1 VTRTRW
7 RLLAAVALAA
17 NAVLIPLAAHGA
29 DSGPPPQPA
38 NVTRT
43 AYYTASATTS
53 LPQVLVHE
61 FPPGVVC
68 IVVPQACPQGLE
80 QIKTA
85 LGINPGIPIP
95 NTPDYQAPQPVLP
108 DTLPVGLFGGKT
120 RYVSDLKFDMPKI
133 ASDQKVDRFDL
144 VLEQAPLSFSMESP
158 AFRAAVLTALS
169 TYEEQSPDPVQAFLM
184 SLADQSTPLL
194 TTNVTGIEACLVT
207 KPWQAGNSQDIA
219 TAPKTD
225 CLYGTTGVYDAKANT
240 WTFDLSSV
248 AQAWLDGVYPNE
260 GIELH
265 PIGAPNVAYGDPDA
279 STNSLISLTSAGAA
293 TGATPQLR
301 VATSAKPSD
310 EAAAPAVTTDS
321 GSGTSSSGGGVLGT
335 NLTAPS
341 SDLLSPAPSPGPV
354 TATLGSTGSKA
365 KTAKLASAHHKSIW
379 YVWLWLPIAL
389 IGMLALLQGF
399 ETRPV
404 LVSREEGALTRLVS
418 LNRRQPNP

>member
-1 VTRTRW
+1 VNRTRW
-7 RLLAAVALAA
+7 RLLAALALAA
-17 NAVLIPLAAHGA
+17 NAMLIPLAALGA

-38 NVTRT
+38 AVTRA

-80 QIKTA
+80 QIKQT

-108 DTLPVGLFGGKT
+108 NTLPVGLFGGKT
-120 RYVSDLKFDMPKI
+120 RYVSDLRFDMPKI
-133 ASDQKVDRFDL
+133 AADQHVDRFDL

-158 AFRAAVLTALS
+158 AFRAAVLAALS
-169 TYEEQSPDPVQAFLM
+169 TYEEKSPDAIQSFLM
-184 SLADQSTPLL
+184 SLADQSTPAL
-194 TTNVTGIEACLVT
+194 TTNATGIEACLVT
-207 KPWQAGNSQDIA
+207 KAWQAGDSQDIA

-225 CLYGTTGVYDAKANT
+225 CLYGTTGKYDTASNT

-265 PIGAPNVAYGDPDA
+265 PIGAPNVAYGDPDP

-293 TGATPQLR
+293 TGATPTLR
-301 VATSAKPSD
+301 VATSPKPTDDTST
-310 EAAAPAVTTDS
+310 APAATDTGTDTS
-321 GSGTSSSGGGVLGT
+321 GSGGVLGSS
-335 NLTAPS
+335 LTAPS
-341 SDLLSPAPSPGPV
+341 SDLLSPAPSTGPV
-354 TATLGSTGSKA
+354 TSTITSGSTKA
-365 KTAKLASAHHKSIW
+365 KAKLASAHHKSLW
-379 YVWLWLPIAL
+379 YVWLWVPIAL
-389 IGMLALLQGF
+389 VGMLALLQGF

-418 LNRRQPNP
+418 VNRRHPNP